1 MPEFGFLRLH
11 QVLAMIPVGKS
22 TWWEWVKA
30 GKAPAG
36 IKLGA
41 NIRAWRVEEI
51 RALIE
56 KLTIEGGV
64 QDAR

>member
-11 QVLAMIPVGKS
+11 QVLTIIPVGKS

-36 IKLGA
+36 VKLGS
-41 NIRAWRVEEI
+41 NIRAWRAEEI
-51 RALIE
+51 RALVE
-56 KLTIEGGV
+56 RLTIEGGV